1 MTLQAIAS
9 EIRSFCL
16 AHGDPKIIVKYSKY
30 FREGYDAF
38 GLSRE
43 VFEAQRDV
51 WLKKYNDEL
60 GLQGF
65 LELGDCLIKTGKYEE
80 ASYAIT
86 FLIAF
91 KKEWTKATFAHM
103 GSWLDN
109 GISNWAHSDVL
120 CGEILGPCLKANIVK
135 MSDMKEW
142 RKSESRWKRRAVP
155 VALLAFKKSKETIPS
170 LLKFIRPMML
180 DKERVVHQGLG
191 WFLREAWKVNPK
203 AVEPFL
209 MEWKDK
215 SARLIFQ
222 YATEKMTAKK
232 KQRYRAAKLKME
244 D

>member
-1 MTLQAIAS
+1 MMTPQSLVA
-9 EIRSFCL
+9 EIRTFCST
-16 AHGDPKIIVKYSKY
+16 HGDPKVVVKYSKY

-43 VFEAQRDV
+43 VFEKQRDV
-51 WLKKYNDEL
+51 WLQKYKDAL
-60 GLQGF
+60 GLEGF

-86 FLIAF
+86 FLVPL
-91 KKEWTKATFAHM
+91 KKEWTRETFHHV
-103 GSWLDN
+103 GLWLED
-109 GISNWAHSDVL
+109 GVCNWAHSDILSGEVL
-120 CGEILGPCLKANIVK
+120 SPCLKEKIVAV
-135 MSDMKEW
+135 SDLKEW
-142 RKSESRWKRRAVP
+142 RKSGSRWKRRAVP
-155 VALLAFKKSKETIPS
+155 VALLAFVKMPEKIPS

-209 MEWKDK
+209 KEWKDK

-222 YATEKMTAKK
+222 YATEKMTPKQKMRFRAK
-232 KQRYRAAKLKME
+232 QN
-244 D
+244 

>member
-1 MTLQAIAS
+1 MTTDSLAS

-16 AHGDPKIIVKYSKY
+16 AHADPKLVAKYSRY
-30 FREGYDAF
+30 FREGYDAY

-43 VFEAQRDV
+43 VYEKQRDI
-51 WLKKYNDEL
+51 WLKKYGEEV
-60 GLQGF
+60 GLAGF
-65 LELGDCLIKTGKYEE
+65 LALGDCLIKTGKYEE
-80 ASYAIT
+80 ASYAIS
-86 FLIAF
+86 FIVPF
-91 KKEWTKATFAHM
+91 EKEWTKDTFHHM
-103 GSWLDN
+103 GRWLEE
-109 GISNWAHSDVL
+109 GVSNWAHSDFL
-120 CGEILGPCLKANIVK
+120 CGDVLKPFLQKEIVK
-135 MSDMKEW
+135 ISDMKEW

-155 VALLAFKKSKETIPS
+155 VALLAFVKVPEKIAS
-170 LLKFIRPMML
+170 LLKFIRPMMM

-222 YATEKMTAKK
+222 YATEKMTAKQK
-232 KQRYRAAKLKME
+232 TRFRARKLKME